1 MKIQKVG
8 TEASKSQKKFGEA
21 SRKLVK
27 AIKFSK
33 TLVQAEKV
41 SISHEI
47 QEQSSKLVKCMAIFL
62 YLLCFYLI
70 LRLFYHF
77 YGFLCFLQL

>member
-1 MKIQKVG
+1 MVQSAKHVTSESISGMKSENSKVDR
-8 TEASKSQKKFGEA
+8 EASKSQKKFGEA

-33 TLVQAEKV
+33 TLIQAEKV

-47 QEQSSKLVKCMAIFL
+47 QEQSSKS
-62 YLLCFYLI
+62 
-70 LRLFYHF
+70 
-77 YGFLCFLQL
+77 Q

>member
-1 MKIQKVG
+1 MNIQNIG
-8 TEASKSQKKFGEA
+8 REASKRQKKFGEA

-47 QEQSSKLVKCMAIFL
+47 Q
-62 YLLCFYLI
+62 
-70 LRLFYHF
+70 
-77 YGFLCFLQL
+77 

>member
-8 TEASKSQKKFGEA
+8 REASKSQKKFGEA

-33 TLVQAEKV
+33 TLVQAKKV
-41 SISHEI
+41 SVSHEI
-47 QEQSSKLVKCMAIFL
+47 QYQSSKCMAIFL
-62 YLLCFYLI
+62 YLLFFI
-70 LRLFYHF
+70 
-77 YGFLCFLQL
+77 